1 MEECFPMGRYERR
14 VPVREKIKKYRRGIL
29 LTAFVLLIGLGICLF
44 LFRDK
49 TVMDVGSPAESTA
62 PVAKDPDSIAIPG
75 YEGITLT
82 ADKKK
87 QTIAFSNPAR
97 NTCLFVISLRLED
110 GTLLWESDEIRP
122 GEKSD
127 PVVLKQA
134 LPAGTYPNATLEYA
148 CFTDD
153 ENRTALNGATT
164 KLTLRVG

>member
-1 MEECFPMGRYERR
+1 MGRYERR
-14 VPVREKIKKYRRGIL
+14 VPFRAKLKKYRWGIL
-29 LTAFVLLIGLGICLF
+29 LLALVLLIGCGICLF
-44 LFRDK
+44 LFREK
-49 TVMDVGSPAESTA
+49 AVMDAGSPAETTA

-75 YEGITLT
+75 YEGISLT

-87 QTIAFSNPAR
+87 QTIAFPNPAR
-97 NTCLFVISLRLED
+97 NSCLFVISLRLED

-153 ENRTALNGATT
+153 ASRTQLNGATT